1 MICLLPTSV
10 QDRFDNVGYVQKAL
24 RAFHRF
30 CISYN
35 EVMKMNSLK
44 LTAAVTALANA
55 IACNMTVSELAV
67 IAGILVQLGDTLATI
82 AAQRGSREDMAE
94 ETVKNTIQAK

>member
-1 MICLLPTSV
+1 MIYLLPTSV

-82 AAQRGSREDMAE
+82 AAQRDLCEGVTE
-94 ETVKNTIQAK
+94 ETVVDTLRAK